1 MNQFNTLEVAIFL
14 VAVLLVAVLGFIA
27 GRLSR
32 KNGSRKQLETLEQT
46 LAEERARAAAY
57 REQVGTHFGRSAEL
71 FAGMTQS
78 YKNLYDHL
86 AQGYTALG
94 VAETQGEPGF
104 KEQML
109 ALQPD
114 APLTLA
120 GAATS
125 AAASEVPDPEHT
137 PVITEAEAVYG
148 ESSGHE
154 TDSSADA
161 DAASTTTTTTSA
173 GDNTASA
180 VDETTDE
187 AAEDSS
193 APADAAPA
201 DAETAAT
208 DDANAVMAED
218 AGAEN
223 TIANEP
229 QHSSTAPLASADSS
243 GRREP
248 GLRDEVP

>member
-1 MNQFNTLEVAIFL
+1 MNQFNTLEVAGFL
-14 VAVLLVAVLGFIA
+14 VAVLLVAVLGFVA

-32 KNGSRKQLETLEQT
+32 KNGSRNQIEALEQT

-71 FAGMTQS
+71 FAGMTHS
-78 YKNLYDHL
+78 YKNLFDHL

-114 APLTLA
+114 AQLTLT
-120 GAATS
+120 GTATS
-125 AAASEVPDPEHT
+125 AAASEAPDPEHT

-148 ESSGHE
+148 ESEASTE
-154 TDSSADA
+154 AQPEDREEAAADEATDTPPAEAAAAQGEDAPAANGEPGAASAD
-161 DAASTTTTTTSA
+161 
-173 GDNTASA
+173 
-180 VDETTDE
+180 E
-187 AAEDSS
+187 AHA
-193 APADAAPA
+193 AAPA
-201 DAETAAT
+201 DDTPPAA
-208 DDANAVMAED
+208 
-218 AGAEN
+218 
-223 TIANEP
+223 
-229 QHSSTAPLASADSS
+229 SSTAQDNATTPLASEDSS